1 MFPRVIIQIFL
12 IISFFIFGYNITY
25 IILTKKRNKNNNN
38 NEEINN
44 KLKETR
50 LFARI
55 GVLFLNVFIIL
66 VCGNIFFFEPIVV
79 IIPRINLGICDEIVQ
94 IVGLTLVIG
103 GNITLYLAYHELGI
117 YWSYPID
124 GIKKRKKLVTSG
136 IYNKI
141 RHPVYLSFNLFCIG
155 FIMILLDWLLLIL
168 YIIGA
173 IGLYFQAIDEEKI
186 LVEYFKEEY
195 VKYKLN
201 TGRFFVKYTKSKD
214 VIFRG

>member
-12 IISFFIFGYNITY
+12 IISFFLFGYNITY

-38 NEEINN
+38 NEEIQN

-55 GVLFLNVFIIL
+55 GVMVFNVFICL
-66 VCGNIFFFEPIVV
+66 VCLNIFFFDPIAK
-79 IIPRINLGICDEIVQ
+79 IFPRINLGISDEIVQ

-103 GNITLYLAYHELGI
+103 GNITLSLAYHELGI

-124 GIKKRKKLVTSG
+124 GIKKKRKLVTSG
-136 IYNKI
+136 IYGKI
-141 RHPVYLSFNLFCIG
+141 RHPIYLSFNLFCIG
-155 FIMILLDWLLLIL
+155 FIMILLDWILLIV

-186 LVEYFKEEY
+186 LIEYFKEEY
-195 VKYKLN
+195 INYKQT
-201 TGRFFVKYTKSKD
+201 TGRFFVKYNR
-214 VIFRG
+214 V

>member
-1 MFPRVIIQIFL
+1 MFPRVIIQVFL
-12 IISFFIFGYNITY
+12 IISFFLFGYNITY

-38 NEEINN
+38 NEAIQN

-55 GVLFLNVFIIL
+55 GVMVLNVFISL
-66 VCGNIFFFEPIVV
+66 VCLNIFFFDPITK
-79 IIPRINLGICDEIVQ
+79 IIPRINLGISDEIVQ
-94 IVGLTLVIG
+94 FVGLTLVIG
-103 GNITLYLAYHELGI
+103 GNITLSLAYHELGI

-136 IYNKI
+136 IYGKI
-141 RHPVYLSFNLFCIG
+141 RHPIYLSFNLFCIG
-155 FIMILLDWLLLIL
+155 FIMILLDWVLLIF

-186 LVEYFKEEY
+186 LIEYFKEEY
-195 VKYKLN
+195 INYKRK
-201 TGRFFVKYTKSKD
+201 TGRFFVKYKSA
-214 VIFRG
+214 

>member
-1 MFPRVIIQIFL
+1 MFPKITIQIFL
-12 IISFFIFGYNITY
+12 IISFLLFGYNITY
-25 IILTKKRNKNNNN
+25 IILTKKRNKNKSN
-38 NEEINN
+38 NEEIQN

-55 GVLFLNVFIIL
+55 GVWVLNIFITL
-66 VCGNIFFFEPIVV
+66 VCLNIFFFDFLAAN
-79 IIPRINLGICDEIVQ
+79 IPRINLGLVDGIVQ

-136 IYNKI
+136 IYSKI
-141 RHPVYLSFNLFCIG
+141 RHPIYLSFNLFCIG
-155 FIMILLDWLLLIL
+155 FIMILLDWALLFL

-173 IGLYFQAIDEEKI
+173 LGLYFQAIDEEKI
-186 LVEYFKEEY
+186 LTEYFEDEY
-195 VKYKLN
+195 INYKLH
-201 TGRFFVKYTKSKD
+201 TGRFFVRYKKSKENS
-214 VIFRG
+214 

>member
-1 MFPRVIIQIFL
+1 MFPRIIIQIFL
-12 IISFFIFGYNITY
+12 IISFFLFGYNITY
-25 IILTKKRNKNNNN
+25 IILTKKRNKNNDY
-38 NEEINN
+38 NEKINN

-55 GVLFLNVFIIL
+55 GIMFLNIFIIL
-66 VCGNIFFFEPIVV
+66 VCTNIFLFEAIAAV
-79 IIPRINLGICDEIVQ
+79 IPRINLGICNEIVQ

-136 IYNKI
+136 IYGKI

-173 IGLYFQAIDEEKI
+173 FGLYFQAIDEEKI
-186 LVEYFKEEY
+186 LLEYFEEEY
-195 VKYKLN
+195 VNYKLY
-201 TGRFFVKYTKSKD
+201 TGRFFVKYKKT
-214 VIFRG
+214 

>member
-1 MFPRVIIQIFL
+1 MFPKITIQIFL
-12 IISFFIFGYNITY
+12 IISFLLFGYNITY
-25 IILTKKRNKNNNN
+25 IILTKKRNKNKSN
-38 NEEINN
+38 NEEIQN

-55 GVLFLNVFIIL
+55 GVWVLNIFITL
-66 VCGNIFFFEPIVV
+66 VCLNIFFFDFLTAN
-79 IIPRINLGICDEIVQ
+79 IPRINLGLGDGVVQ

-136 IYNKI
+136 IYSKI
-141 RHPVYLSFNLFCIG
+141 RHPIYLSFNLFCIG
-155 FIMILLDWLLLIL
+155 FIMILLDWALLFL

-173 IGLYFQAIDEEKI
+173 LGLYFQAIDEEKI
-186 LVEYFKEEY
+186 LTEYFEDEY
-195 VKYKLN
+195 INYKLH
-201 TGRFFVKYTKSKD
+201 TGRFFVRYKKSKENS
-214 VIFRG
+214 

>member
-1 MFPRVIIQIFL
+1 MFPKIIIQLFL
-12 IISFFIFGYNITY
+12 IISFLLFGYNITY
-25 IILTKKRNKNNNN
+25 IILTKKRNKNNSN
-38 NEEINN
+38 NEEIQN

-55 GVLFLNVFIIL
+55 GVWVLNIFITL
-66 VCGNIFFFEPIVV
+66 VCLNIFFFDFLAAN
-79 IIPRINLGICDEIVQ
+79 IPRINLGFVDEVVQ
-94 IVGLTLVIG
+94 IVGLTLVLG

-136 IYNKI
+136 IYSKI

-155 FIMILLDWLLLIL
+155 FIMILLDWILLIL

-173 IGLYFQAIDEEKI
+173 LGLYFQAIDEEKI
-186 LVEYFKEEY
+186 LIEYFEDEY
-195 VKYKLN
+195 INYKQH
-201 TGRFFVKYTKSKD
+201 TGRFFVHYKKSKKNS
-214 VIFRG
+214 